1 MIGSS
6 GFKQVTKHL
15 FFLLQITEMCP
26 SICESAKEEI
36 EEEDKEIE
44 EAVPSGLQVTYADH
58 HNQQACRWVGPN
70 L

>member
-1 MIGSS
+1 MIGSG

-26 SICESAKEEI
+26 SICESTKEEV

-44 EAVPSGLQVTYADH
+44 ETVPSGLQVTSADH
-58 HNQQACRWVGPN
+58 HNQQACR
-70 L
+70 